1 MCGIA
6 GVVNSANTTE
16 EDVDRMV
23 RCIRYR
29 GPDEADVKKLGRAI
43 LGHARLAVV
52 DPENGKQ
59 PMSNTDDTVWVVFNG
74 EIYNYVEIRED
85 LKKKGY
91 RFKSRCDTEVL
102 VHLWREKG
110 EAMLADLIGMFAFF
124 LWDTKNNRGV
134 LVRDRVGIKP
144 CFIAQYDGGLAF
156 CSELKGILTLPGF
169 PREIDFQSLLHTH
182 AFNYCPPP
190 QTCFKGITQLEPGT
204 YLKFEGS
211 AAPTQHR
218 YWQWPL
224 ADDRSTPSMD
234 EFEALMDD
242 AIRMQMRFD
251 VDGALYLSGGI
262 DSSVTAR
269 HLVKQWNRN
278 KLEAIGLDFKEK
290 EFSEFSFSQ
299 EAGRILG
306 LEVEPA
312 VISHEM
318 LPEIARKVSYHAEQP
333 HGDFSFFLFYIL
345 ARKANA
351 DKKIVM
357 FTGDGP
363 DEALFGFT
371 HNVRFF
377 HENARTNFALQG
389 YFNEICYMQP
399 QQMTELF
406 GAERVRGMQDP
417 LDRFESI
424 LAPWR
429 DLEPVEQIIAYEC
442 TSLMP
447 GNNLVKGDRMGACWS
462 TEGRSPFLDHR
473 VLELFTRL
481 PVTEKIHLGV
491 GKKFL
496 KQYAERSFPREFLY
510 GKKRMPTTPVGPWLQ
525 NELYGWARDILAGVP
540 DGVFSSK
547 AALKLLDEHKSG
559 KANHTRPLRTLIMT
573 GLWLENYFGAKASV

>member
-6 GVVNSANTTE
+6 GVVNSAKTTDA
-16 EDVDRMV
+16 DVERMIE
-23 RCIRYR
+23 CIRYR
-29 GPDEADVKKLGRAI
+29 GPDEAGVERVGPAI
-43 LGHARLAVV
+43 MGHARLAVV

-59 PMSNTDDTVWVVFNG
+59 PMSNTDNTVWVVFNG

-110 EAMLADLIGMFAFF
+110 EAMLQDLIGMFAFF
-124 LWDTKNNRGV
+124 LWDTRDNRGV

-144 CFIAQYDGGLAF
+144 CFIASYDGGLAF
-156 CSELKGILTLPGF
+156 SSELKSILTLPGF
-169 PREIDFQSLLHTH
+169 TREIDFQALLQTH

-218 YWQWPL
+218 YWQWVFNEE
-224 ADDRSTPSMD
+224 RVTPSMD
-234 EFEALMDD
+234 EFEALMND

-251 VDGALYLSGGI
+251 VDGGLYLSGGI
-262 DSSVTAR
+262 DSSVTAS

-290 EFSEFSFSQ
+290 EYSEFSFSQ
-299 EAGRILG
+299 EAAKILG
-306 LEVEPA
+306 LNVEPA
-312 VISHEM
+312 VIGHEM

-345 ARKANA
+345 ARKANK

-363 DEALFGFT
+363 DESLFGFT

-377 HENARTNFALQG
+377 HENPRTNFPLQS
-389 YFNEICYMQP
+389 YFNEICYMP
-399 QQMTELF
+399 QSMLTDLF
-406 GAERVRGMQDP
+406 GSERVRDAQEP
-417 LDRFESI
+417 LDKFESI

-429 DLEPVEQIIAYEC
+429 DLDPVEQIMAYEC

-473 VLELFTRL
+473 VTELFTRL
-481 PVTEKIHLGV
+481 PVNEKIHLGV
-491 GKKFL
+491 GKKYL
-496 KQYAERSFPREFLY
+496 KRYAERFFPHEFLY
-510 GKKRMPTTPVGPWLQ
+510 GKKRMPTTPVGLWLR
-525 NELYGWARDILAGVP
+525 NELYGWARDILARVP
-540 DGVFSSK
+540 
-547 AALKLLDEHKSG
+547 
-559 KANHTRPLRTLIMT
+559 
-573 GLWLENYFGAKASV
+573 KASSTARWR